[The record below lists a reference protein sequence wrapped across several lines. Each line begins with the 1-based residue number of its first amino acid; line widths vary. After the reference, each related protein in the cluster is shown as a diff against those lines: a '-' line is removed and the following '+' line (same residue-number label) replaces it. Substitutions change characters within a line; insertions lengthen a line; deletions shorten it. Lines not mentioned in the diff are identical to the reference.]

1 MTFHSAELSK
11 ADPDNTQTFN
21 KASFTAIPSLSRTD
35 ADTTLVFLEL
45 NASYLSEVHDPWFRS
60 EVPSSYTWT
69 YPDGANRTTDFYT
82 ANELVTIMACA
93 EQHQL
98 RNVVTGATSPLGG
111 SQIATINQ
119 TQKLAFNEE
128 QTAIFNRTFYH
139 ASDSILA
146 AIAENLGGN
155 DLLAVAYQSVTE
167 STILRENQWQLEF
180 NHYFGIAMNTI
191 QLWSLQYVLGPSHP
205 EMDSYVVPATEG
217 FAKNMCTNQIVR
229 RTDFRSFSVLGL
241 AIIFAF
247 GFLFILANLTI
258 RSIVESAQEHTEKG
272 RYRNAE
278 WQANDF
284 LQLQRM
290 AYQHNNTGTW
300 TGQRDMVPRTNPGEV
315 FTLPESTAWN
325 EDVPEV
331 HGRDSKRMSMFARS
345 KSNEDVLE
353 VHGRENKRMSMFAR
367 SRSNDAKAPVAT
379 IAALNS
385 SDSNSDIEP
394 VVSTT
399 DIENGP
405 PEASPELGHGQKTPY
420 YMTATLEHAD

>member
-1 MTFHSAELSK
+1 M
-11 ADPDNTQTFN
+11 PN
-21 KASFTAIPSLSRTD
+21 SFTWDYS
-35 ADTTLVFLEL
+35 
-45 NASYLSEVHDPWFRS
+45 
-60 EVPSSYTWT
+60 
-69 YPDGANRTTDFYT
+69 DGTNRTTDFYT
-82 ANELVTIMACA
+82 ANELVTVVACA

-98 RNVVTGATSPLGG
+98 RNVGTGATSPLGG
-111 SQIATINQ
+111 SQIATPAQ
-119 TQKLAFNEE
+119 AQELAFNEE
-128 QTAIFNRTFYH
+128 QVAIFNRTFYH
-139 ASDSILA
+139 ASYSILS

-155 DLLAVAYQSVTE
+155 DLLAVAYQSVTD

-205 EMDSYVVPATEG
+205 EMNSYAVPATEG
-217 FAKNMCTNQIVR
+217 FAKDVCTNQIVR

-258 RSIVESAQEHTEKG
+258 RSIVENAQEHTEKG

-353 VHGRENKRMSMFAR
+353 VHGRDNKRMSMFAR

-379 IAALNS
+379 IAALNF
-385 SDSNSDIEP
+385 
-394 VVSTT
+394 VR
-399 DIENGP
+399 
-405 PEASPELGHGQKTPY
+405 LK
-420 YMTATLEHAD
+420 LRC

>member
-1 MTFHSAELSK
+1 MTFHSSELSTVEP
-11 ADPDNTQTFN
+11 ANTETFST
-21 KASFTAIPSLSRTD
+21 ASFTAIPSLSRTD
-35 ADTTLVFLEL
+35 ADTTLVFLSL
-45 NASYLSEVHDPWFRS
+45 NASYLSEIHDPWFRS
-60 EVPSSYTWT
+60 EVPVPLTWQ
-69 YPDGANRTTDFYT
+69 YSDGTKRTTNFYT
-82 ANELVTIMACA
+82 ANELVTVVACA

-98 RNVVTGATSPLGG
+98 RNVDTGATSSLGG
-111 SQIATINQ
+111 NQVSLLTEAYKLGFNEQQIAIY
-119 TQKLAFNEE
+119 
-128 QTAIFNRTFYH
+128 NRSFYH
-139 ASDSILA
+139 ASYSILT

-155 DLLAVAYQSVTE
+155 DLLAVAYQSVSE
-167 STILRENQWQLEF
+167 STILPENQWQLEF

-205 EMDSYVVPATEG
+205 EMDSYVVPPTDG
-217 FAKNMCTNQIVR
+217 FAKTMCSNQIVR

-345 KSNEDVLE
+345 
-353 VHGRENKRMSMFAR
+353 
-367 SRSNDAKAPVAT
+367 RSNDAKAPVAT

-385 SDSNSDIEP
+385 SDSNSDVKP

-399 DIENGP
+399 DIEKGP
-405 PEASPELGHGQKTPY
+405 PEASQESANGQKTPY
-420 YMTATLEHAD
+420 YMTATLDHAD